1 MELKDKIAI
10 VTGAGSGIG
19 KGIAKKFSE
28 NGAFVVIAE
37 YDENK
42 GKEAA
47 KEIRNSIF
55 IKTDVSD
62 EESVKNM
69 VSKTID
75 EFKKIDI
82 LVNNAGLQYI
92 AKVEDF
98 PLEKWNQLIGV
109 MLTGT
114 FLCTKYVVPHMKR
127 NKWGRIINISSA
139 HGKVASPW
147 KSAYVAA
154 KHGVIGFTKVIAKE
168 LAEFNITANSICP
181 GYVLTPLVKNQIKDL
196 AKQYDIPEEEVPEK
210 VLLKDQPI
218 KTLVTVEE
226 VAELALYLASE
237 KAKHITSQ
245 ALSIDGGWT
254 AQ

>member
-1 MELKDKIAI
+1 MLKDKIAI
-10 VTGAGSGIG
+10 ITGAGSGIG

-28 NGAFVVIAE
+28 NNAKIVIADFNE
-37 YDENK
+37 EN
-42 GKEAA
+42 GKLAE
-47 KEIRNSIF
+47 KEIKNSIF
-55 IKTDVSD
+55 IKTDVSN

-69 VSKTID
+69 INETINK
-75 EFKKIDI
+75 FGKIDI

-98 PLEKWNQLIGV
+98 PLEKWDQLIGV

-114 FLCTKYVVPHMKR
+114 FLCTKYAVPHMKK
-127 NKWGRIINISSA
+127 NNWGRIINISSA

-154 KHGVIGFTKVIAKE
+154 KHGIIGFTKVIAKE

-181 GYVLTPLVKNQIKDL
+181 GYVLTPLVQKQIDDL
-196 AKQYDIPEEEVPEK
+196 AKQYNISPEEVPEK

-226 VAELALYLASE
+226 VADLALYLATD

>member
-1 MELKDKIAI
+1 MLSNKTAI
-10 VTGAGSGIG
+10 VTGGGSGIG
-19 KGIAKKFSE
+19 KGIAKIFSE
-28 NGAFVVIAE
+28 NGANVIIVDFNEENGVTAE
-37 YDENK
+37 R
-42 GKEAA
+42 
-47 KEIRNSIF
+47 EIKNSYF
-55 IKTDVSD
+55 IKADVSN

-69 VSKTID
+69 VNKTI
-75 EFKKIDI
+75 EKFGSIDI

-114 FLCTKYVVPHMKR
+114 FLCTKYSVPYMKK
-127 NKWGRIINISSA
+127 NNWGRIINTSSA
-139 HGKVASPW
+139 HGKEASPW
-147 KSAYVAA
+147 KAAYVSA
-154 KHGVIGFTKVIAKE
+154 KHGIIGFTKVIAKE

-181 GYVLTPLVKNQIKDL
+181 GYVLTPLVQKQITDL
-196 AKQYDIPEEEVPEK
+196 AKQYGISEDEVPAK

-218 KTLVTVEE
+218 KSLVTIEG
-226 VAELALYLASE
+226 VAELALYLASD

-254 AQ
+254 AH

>member
-1 MELKDKIAI
+1 MLENKVAI

-28 NGAFVVIAE
+28 NGANVIIADLNEDAGKAAE
-37 YDENK
+37 
-42 GKEAA
+42 
-47 KEIRNSIF
+47 KEIKNSFF
-55 IKTDVSD
+55 IKTDVAD
-62 EESVKNM
+62 ENSVKNM
-69 VSKTID
+69 VKKTID
-75 EFKKIDI
+75 KFGKIDI

-98 PLEKWNQLIGV
+98 PLEKWNLLISV

-114 FLCTKYVVPHMKR
+114 FLCTKHVVPYMKK
-127 NKWGRIINISSA
+127 NNWGRIINISSA

-154 KHGVIGFTKVIAKE
+154 KHGIIGFTKVIAKE

-181 GYVLTPLVKNQIKDL
+181 GYVLTPLVEKQINDL
-196 AKQYDIPEEEVPEK
+196 AKQYNIAPDEVPEK

-226 VAELALYLASE
+226 VAELALYLASD

>member
-1 MELKDKIAI
+1 MLKEKVAI
-10 VTGAGSGIG
+10 ITGAGSGIG

-28 NGAFVVIAE
+28 NNAIVVIADFNE
-37 YDENK
+37 EL
-42 GKEAA
+42 GKKAE
-47 KEIRNSIF
+47 KEIKNLLF
-55 IKTDVSD
+55 IKTDVSN
-62 EESVKNM
+62 EESVKNLIN
-69 VSKTID
+69 KTI
-75 EFKKIDI
+75 EKLNKIDI

-98 PLEKWNQLIGV
+98 PLEKWNLLIGV

-114 FLCTKYVVPHMKR
+114 FLCTKYAVPYMKK
-127 NKWGRIINISSA
+127 NNWGRIINISSA

-154 KHGVIGFTKVIAKE
+154 KHGIIGFTKVIAKE

-181 GYVLTPLVKNQIKDL
+181 GYVLTPLVQKQIDDL
-196 AKQYDIPEEEVPEK
+196 AKQYNISPEEVPEK

-226 VAELALYLASE
+226 VADLALYLATD

>member
-1 MELKDKIAI
+1 MLENKVAI
-10 VTGAGSGIG
+10 ITGAGSGIG

-28 NGAFVVIAE
+28 NGANVIIADLNEDAGKAAE
-37 YDENK
+37 
-42 GKEAA
+42 
-47 KEIRNSIF
+47 KEIKNSFF
-55 IKTDVSD
+55 IKTDVAD
-62 EESVKNM
+62 ENSVKNM
-69 VSKTID
+69 VKKTID
-75 EFKKIDI
+75 KFGKIDI

-98 PLEKWNQLIGV
+98 PLEKWNLLISV

-114 FLCTKYVVPHMKR
+114 FLCTKHVVPYMKK
-127 NKWGRIINISSA
+127 NNWGRIINISSA

-154 KHGVIGFTKVIAKE
+154 KHGIIGFTKVIAKE

-181 GYVLTPLVKNQIKDL
+181 GYVLTPLVEKQINDL
-196 AKQYDIPEEEVPEK
+196 AQQYNITPDEVPEK

-226 VAELALYLASE
+226 VAELALYLASD

>member
-1 MELKDKIAI
+1 MLKDKIAI
-10 VTGAGSGIG
+10 ITGAGSGIG

-28 NGAFVVIAE
+28 NNAKIIIADFNE
-37 YDENK
+37 EN
-42 GKEAA
+42 GKLAE
-47 KEIRNSIF
+47 KEIKNSIF
-55 IKTDVSD
+55 IKTDVSN

-69 VSKTID
+69 INETINK
-75 EFKKIDI
+75 FGKIDI

-98 PLEKWNQLIGV
+98 PLEKWDQLIGV

-114 FLCTKYVVPHMKR
+114 FLCTKYAVPHMKK
-127 NKWGRIINISSA
+127 NNWGRIINISSA

-154 KHGVIGFTKVIAKE
+154 KHGIIGFTKVIAKE

-181 GYVLTPLVKNQIKDL
+181 GYVLTPLVQKQINDL
-196 AKQYDIPEEEVPEK
+196 AKQYNISPEEVPEK

-226 VAELALYLASE
+226 VADLALYLATD

>member
-1 MELKDKIAI
+1 MLKDKIAI

-28 NGAFVVIAE
+28 NDAKIIIADFNE
-37 YDENK
+37 EN
-42 GKEAA
+42 GYSAE
-47 KEIRNSIF
+47 KEIKNSIF
-55 IKTDVSD
+55 IKTDVSN

-69 VSKTID
+69 INETINK
-75 EFKKIDI
+75 FGKIDI
-82 LVNNAGLQYI
+82 LVNNAGIQYI

-114 FLCTKYVVPHMKR
+114 FLCTKYAVPYMKK
-127 NKWGRIINISSA
+127 NNWGRIINISSA

-154 KHGVIGFTKVIAKE
+154 KHGIIGFTKVIAKE

-181 GYVLTPLVKNQIKDL
+181 GYVLTPLVQKQIDDL
-196 AKQYDIPEEEVPEK
+196 AKQYNISPEEVPEK

-226 VAELALYLASE
+226 VADLALYLATD
-237 KAKHITSQ
+237 KAKHVTSQ

>member
-1 MELKDKIAI
+1 MLKDKIAI
-10 VTGAGSGIG
+10 ITGAGSGIG

-28 NGAFVVIAE
+28 NNAKIVIADFNE
-37 YDENK
+37 EN
-42 GKEAA
+42 GKLAE
-47 KEIRNSIF
+47 KEIKNSIF
-55 IKTDVSD
+55 IKTDVSN

-69 VSKTID
+69 INETINK
-75 EFKKIDI
+75 FGKIDI

-114 FLCTKYVVPHMKR
+114 FLCTKYAVPHMKK
-127 NKWGRIINISSA
+127 NNWGRIINISSA

-154 KHGVIGFTKVIAKE
+154 KHGIIGFTKVIAKE
-168 LAEFNITANSICP
+168 LAEYNITANSICP
-181 GYVLTPLVKNQIKDL
+181 GYVLTPLVQKQIDDL
-196 AKQYDIPEEEVPEK
+196 AKQYKISPEEVPEK

-226 VAELALYLASE
+226 VADLALYLTTD

>member
-1 MELKDKIAI
+1 MLKDKIAI
-10 VTGAGSGIG
+10 ITGAGSGIG

-28 NGAFVVIAE
+28 NNAKIVIADFNE
-37 YDENK
+37 EN
-42 GKEAA
+42 GKLAE
-47 KEIRNSIF
+47 KEIKNSIF
-55 IKTDVSD
+55 IKTDVSN

-69 VSKTID
+69 INETINK
-75 EFKKIDI
+75 FGKIDI

-114 FLCTKYVVPHMKR
+114 FLCTKYAVPHMKK
-127 NKWGRIINISSA
+127 NNWGRIINISSA

-154 KHGVIGFTKVIAKE
+154 KHGIIGFTKVIAKE

-181 GYVLTPLVKNQIKDL
+181 GYVLTPLVQKQIDDL
-196 AKQYDIPEEEVPEK
+196 AKQYNISPEEVPEK

-226 VAELALYLASE
+226 VADLALYLATD

>member
-1 MELKDKIAI
+1 MLKDKIAI
-10 VTGAGSGIG
+10 ITGAGSGIG
-19 KGIAKKFSE
+19 KGIANKFSE
-28 NGAFVVIAE
+28 NNAKIVIADFNE
-37 YDENK
+37 EN
-42 GKEAA
+42 GKLAE
-47 KEIRNSIF
+47 KEIKNSIF
-55 IKTDVSD
+55 IKTDVSN

-69 VSKTID
+69 VNETINK
-75 EFKKIDI
+75 FGKIDI

-114 FLCTKYVVPHMKR
+114 FLCTKYAVPHMKK
-127 NKWGRIINISSA
+127 NNWGRIINISSA

-154 KHGVIGFTKVIAKE
+154 KHGIIGFTKVIAKE

-181 GYVLTPLVKNQIKDL
+181 GYVLTPLVQKQIDDL
-196 AKQYDIPEEEVPEK
+196 AKQYKISPEEVPEK

-226 VAELALYLASE
+226 VADLALYLATD

>member
-1 MELKDKIAI
+1 MLKDKIAI
-10 VTGAGSGIG
+10 ITGAGSGIG

-28 NGAFVVIAE
+28 NNAKIIIADFNE
-37 YDENK
+37 EN
-42 GKEAA
+42 GKLAE
-47 KEIRNSIF
+47 KEIKNSIF
-55 IKTDVSD
+55 IKTDVSN

-69 VSKTID
+69 INETINK
-75 EFKKIDI
+75 FGKIDI

-114 FLCTKYVVPHMKR
+114 FLCTKYAVPHMKK
-127 NKWGRIINISSA
+127 NNWGRIINISSA

-154 KHGVIGFTKVIAKE
+154 KHGIIGFTKVIAKE
-168 LAEFNITANSICP
+168 LAEYNITANSICP
-181 GYVLTPLVKNQIKDL
+181 GYVLTPLVQKQIDDL
-196 AKQYDIPEEEVPEK
+196 AKQYKISTEEVPEK

-226 VAELALYLASE
+226 VADLALYLATD

>member
-1 MELKDKIAI
+1 MLKGKVAI
-10 VTGAGSGIG
+10 ITGAGSGIG

-28 NGAFVVIAE
+28 NGAYVVIADLNE
-37 YDENK
+37 EA
-42 GKEAA
+42 GKKAQE
-47 KEIRNSIF
+47 EIKNSYF

-62 EESVKNM
+62 EESVKNLIN
-69 VSKTID
+69 KTI
-75 EFKKIDI
+75 EKFGKLEI

-98 PLEKWNQLIGV
+98 PLEKWNLLIGV
-109 MLTGT
+109 MVTGT
-114 FLCTKYVVPHMKR
+114 FLCTKYAVPYMKK
-127 NKWGRIINISSA
+127 NNWGRIINISSA

-147 KSAYVAA
+147 KSAYVTA
-154 KHGVIGFTKVIAKE
+154 KHGIIGFTKVIAKE

-181 GYVLTPLVKNQIKDL
+181 GYVLTPLVEKQIDDL
-196 AKQYDIPEEEVPEK
+196 AKQYNISSEEVPEK

>member
-1 MELKDKIAI
+1 MLKDKVAI

-28 NGAFVVIAE
+28 NGAKVVIADFIE
-37 YDENK
+37 ES
-42 GKEAA
+42 GLSAE
-47 KEIRNSIF
+47 KEIKNSYF
-55 IKTDVSD
+55 VKTDVSN
-62 EESVKNM
+62 EESVKNL
-69 VSKTID
+69 ID
-75 EFKKIDI
+75 KSVEKFGNLDI
-82 LVNNAGLQYI
+82 IVNNAGLQYI

-98 PLEKWNQLIGV
+98 PLEKWNQLINV

-114 FLCTKYVVPHMKR
+114 FLVTKYAVPYLKK
-127 NKWGRIINISSA
+127 NNWGRIINISSA
-139 HGKVASPW
+139 HGKEASPW
-147 KSAYVAA
+147 KSAYVSA
-154 KHGVIGFTKVIAKE
+154 KHGIIGFTKVIAKE

-181 GYVLTPLVKNQIKDL
+181 GYVLTPLVQKQITDL
-196 AKQYDIPEEEVPEK
+196 AKQYNIDEAEVPEK

-218 KTLVTVEE
+218 KTLVTIEE

-254 AQ
+254 AH